1 VVATGRSD
9 QPNQINNVRAAD
21 GQDAADAPVPR
32 TLGTEV
38 AGMADGRRVV
48 ARGHGIGTA
57 RDGLWASAA
66 VVPRT
71 ALEAK
76 FGGQGRALGNGG

>member
-1 VVATGRSD
+1 
-9 QPNQINNVRAAD
+9 
-21 GQDAADAPVPR
+21 
-32 TLGTEV
+32 
-38 AGMADGRRVV
+38 MADGRRVV
-48 ARGHGIGTA
+48 ARGHGIGIA

-76 FGGQGRALGNGG
+76 FGVKEGHLATAASARP